1 MRVIPVFLLIAF
13 GFSWL
18 VAWQIQASG
27 GLGAQGPL
35 ASVGLLSLMMMG
47 PALGA
52 IVCALLFDRG
62 RRLAAL
68 GLQGFSLGTVAKW
81 TGLAWLVAILA
92 CGLAVPVTLLLSG
105 QAMGDPVAM
114 ITAQLAAADQ
124 GVPMDPA
131 TLLVIQLAIGLPV
144 GILFNT
150 AFLTI
155 SEELGWRGWLQPR
168 LEGLGFWPMCLAIGV
183 LWGLWHAPIVLM
195 GFNYPGL
202 GWTGVAVMTL
212 FTTLWTPYHALAR
225 ERGGVIAA
233 AGMHG
238 TLNAVAG
245 VSLLFLSEPDW
256 PWNGPLGVGGFVVLA
271 AGLPLIAWARA
282 GKKKRAA

>member
-68 GLQGFSLGTVAKW
+68 GLRGFSLGTVAKW

-92 CGLAVPVTLLLSG
+92 CGLAVPATLLLSG

-124 GVPMDPA
+124 DVPMDPA

-256 PWNGPLGVGGFVVLA
+256 PWNGPLGVGGLAVLA

>member
-1 MRVIPVFLLIAF
+1 
-13 GFSWL
+13 
-18 VAWQIQASG
+18 
-27 GLGAQGPL
+27 
-35 ASVGLLSLMMMG
+35 MMMG

-68 GLQGFSLGTVAKW
+68 GLQGFSLGTIAKW

-124 GVPMDPA
+124 DVPMDPA